1 MLTGPFQFSFRRRQE
16 VSGQSQAGPTG
27 QMSSAEAQ
35 LFTDLAH
42 ASGGQAIHVK
52 KSQLSE
58 AMALVTETSAA
69 SLVTP
74 STKWISFKC

>member
-52 KSQLSE
+52 KS
-58 AMALVTETSAA
+58 
-69 SLVTP
+69 
-74 STKWISFKC
+74 